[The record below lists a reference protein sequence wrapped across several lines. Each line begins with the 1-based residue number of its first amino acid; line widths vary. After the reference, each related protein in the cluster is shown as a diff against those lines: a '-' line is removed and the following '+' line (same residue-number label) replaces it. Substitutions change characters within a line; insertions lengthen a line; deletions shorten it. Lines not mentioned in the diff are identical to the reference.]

1 MWMSFAGRMSVKLYP
16 WMSFVGIS
24 QYTINYI
31 WSTEKANALAV
42 RGLGRK
48 PHIYIYNSNK
58 I

>member
-1 MWMSFAGRMSVKLYP
+1 
-16 WMSFVGIS
+16 MSFVGIS

-31 WSTEKANALAV
+31 WSTEKANALTV